1 MTAFCSSC
9 SSASGSNL
17 WFCTAN
23 IITIIAVPWMMYQ
36 SVDDVSL
43 SEVNPLEST
52 LNFAKEPS
60 EDTSD
65 SAILYAHVS
74 VFSIS
79 VQVLYVL
86 RSHNRGNRYQTSA
99 GRLLS
104 LKDNVTRTHAAWSA
118 MTSCFPRLA
127 KGRLGENR
135 FFKYSCIK
143 NNIHILRMCKQICEE
158 LKTTEKFN
166 KAAS

>member
-1 MTAFCSSC
+1 
-9 SSASGSNL
+9 
-17 WFCTAN
+17 
-23 IITIIAVPWMMYQ
+23 MMYQ

-52 LNFAKEPS
+52 SNFAQESS

-86 RSHNRGNRYQTSA
+86 RSHNRGNRYQTSV

-104 LKDNVTRTHAAWSA
+104 LKDNVTRVRGH
-118 MTSCFPRLA
+118 M
-127 KGRLGENR
+127 
-135 FFKYSCIK
+135 
-143 NNIHILRMCKQICEE
+143 LRG
-158 LKTTEKFN
+158 
-166 KAAS
+166 AR